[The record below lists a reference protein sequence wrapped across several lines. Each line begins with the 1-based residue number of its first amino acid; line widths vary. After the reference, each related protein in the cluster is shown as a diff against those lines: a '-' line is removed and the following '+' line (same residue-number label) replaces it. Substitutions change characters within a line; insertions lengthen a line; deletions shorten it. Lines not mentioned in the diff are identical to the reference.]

1 MTDRESKAGAAVAP
15 TGPTSGSSLNSS
27 EELPI
32 ELSTDPMR
40 FAPVNAT
47 TSVFFDETNKQVF
60 VVSEGSPDLLVKS
73 LDSDEEEAIPLG
85 RGPVISVKFSLDH
98 RVLSIQRTSRT
109 VVFHNRGAGLD
120 PAEYSQSCKSKLSS
134 HLLGFV
140 WTGTREVAFIT
151 SLGLEYYAVNP
162 EKRSLKLIK
171 SYSISVNWYVYSH
184 ENRVLLLSTALQA
197 NQLQPYLF
205 KDGGVTRLSKFE
217 VELPAAYNQLSP
229 KLLERDVY
237 LAPLYQRLY
246 CMVVRNKPRGGPAE
260 ITLLRL
266 TRDTTTRVAVL
277 ALDQSGRFAINT
289 VDNLILVHH
298 QISKSTCIF
307 DLKWSTVGRDGNYL
321 DGHSVEVL
329 HPMMRPRSIAAPPRH
344 NDDTVSRTN
353 LYSSSWI
360 VFQPDI
366 VIDARLGYLWTLHFN
381 LDRMAELIPSKTKLL
396 KFLLRRGD
404 AKETILRVIFD
415 AIKPETQCELGVI
428 SQMFDQI
435 NHIYARRLLGS
446 TTPQG
451 IILPQLGSE
460 AIAVN
465 QSDMYKGVFLALED
479 TKIKYQFMVKVLV
492 DYIRSLSYF
501 GVTVEHFLYELV
513 INLLVRHNRYYQLHQ
528 FLQYHVINDSKPVAC
543 LLLSLESK
551 YPPAFQLALDMLKR
565 LATANEE
572 IVDVLVGKDQLLL
585 ALRFLRSL
593 GPEAVATVSPR
604 RFLEA
609 AYNTGDSSLFY
620 IVYKFFEERNVTLR
634 KRPEFRKGEECEA
647 FVAHFNKLFNQQITV
662 D

>member
-1 MTDRESKAGAAVAP
+1 MPSDDKDPAGVVTAKDKEAK
-15 TGPTSGSSLNSS
+15 GKND
-27 EELPI
+27 ELPI
-32 ELSTDPMR
+32 ELSSSPMR

-60 VVSEGSPDLLVKS
+60 VVQESSPDLLVKS
-73 LDSDEEEAIPLG
+73 LDSQEDEAIPLG

-109 VVFHNRGAGLD
+109 VVFHNRAQGLD
-120 PAEYSQSCKSKLSS
+120 PAEYSQSCKSKMSS

-140 WTGTREVAFIT
+140 WTGNREVAFIT
-151 SLGLEYYAVNP
+151 SLGLEFYAVYP
-162 EKRSLKLIK
+162 EKRSLKQIK
-171 SYSISVNWYVYSH
+171 SYQIAVNWYVYSH
-184 ENRVLLLSTALQA
+184 ENRVLLLSTGLQA

-205 KDGGVTRLSKFE
+205 KDGGVVRLSKFE
-217 VELPAAYNQLSP
+217 VDLPAPHNQLSP

-237 LAPLYQRLY
+237 LAPIYQRLY
-246 CMVVRNKPRGGPAE
+246 CMVVRNKPRGGHAE

-266 TRDTTTRVAVL
+266 TREVTTRVATL
-277 ALDQSGRFAINT
+277 ALNQTGRFAINT

-298 QISKSTCIF
+298 QLSKSTCIF
-307 DLKWSTVGRDGNYL
+307 DLKWATVGKDGNYL
-321 DGHSVEVL
+321 DGHPVEVL
-329 HPMMRPRSIAAPPRH
+329 QPMMRPRSITAPPPPPEGEQAAQ
-344 NDDTVSRTN
+344 

-366 VIDARLGYLWTLHFN
+366 VIDARLGYLWTLRFN
-381 LDRMAELIPSKTKLL
+381 LDRMAELIVSKPKLL
-396 KFLLRRGD
+396 RFLLRRGG
-404 AKETILRVIFD
+404 AKDTILKVLFN
-415 AIKPETQCELGVI
+415 AIRPGTQCELGVI
-428 SQMFDQI
+428 SIMFDEI
-435 NHIYARRLLGS
+435 NHIYARRLLGPAS
-446 TTPQG
+446 PQVM
-451 IILPQLGSE
+451 PQLGSE
-460 AIAVN
+460 AISVN

-479 TKIKYQFMVKVLV
+479 TKIKYQYMVKVLM
-492 DYIRSLSYF
+492 DYIRSLSYY

-543 LLLSLESK
+543 LLLSLESA

-565 LATANEE
+565 LTTANEE

-609 AYNTGDSSLFY
+609 AFNTGDSSLFY
-620 IVYKFFEERNVTLR
+620 IVFKFFEERNVTLR
-634 KRPEFRKGEECEA
+634 KRPEFRIGEECEEY
-647 FVAHFNKLFNQQITV
+647 VAHFNKLFNGQNKV
-662 D
+662 A